1 MSAGVSA
8 ISPVVIGTPA
18 SRTQYEPTPVSPTV
32 QKATVTASAEMP
44 SKFDPSKT
52 EPRPANN
59 GLTGFSFY
67 A

>member
-8 ISPVVIGTPA
+8 ISPVVVGTPA

-32 QKATVTASAEMP
+32 AKATAAVSAEPP

-59 GLTGFSFY
+59 GLTGFSVY